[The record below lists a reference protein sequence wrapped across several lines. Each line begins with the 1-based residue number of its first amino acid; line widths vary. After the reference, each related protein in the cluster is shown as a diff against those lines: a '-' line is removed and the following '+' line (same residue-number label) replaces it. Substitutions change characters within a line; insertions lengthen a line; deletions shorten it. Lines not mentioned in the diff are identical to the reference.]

1 MPGVDYE
8 RLVFWEELIDDTH
21 IISAYRAPEWL
32 DRERLKTILVA
43 LDPEDLPIGLVIDDI
58 VEGVATCIYCYWFEY
73 RRNVSNT
80 GPSKK
85 LCNLHN
91 ALSEWLDEYMDGR
104 EGCHIHKGDSQ
115 KKDALVQ
122 LMRETGELIAF
133 MEYEKPKGKKGK
145 KEHPRTTFLR
155 QLYDLFVELSKK
167 PGLSNDGYGPGVRFV
182 TECAALVHITV
193 PPGLRQLILG
203 SISRAARAKMDS
215 E

>member
-8 RLVFWEELIDDTH
+8 RLVFWEELADDTH

-91 ALSEWLDEYMDGR
+91 ALSEWLDEYMDDR
-104 EGCHIHKGDSQ
+104 EGYHIHKGDSQ

-122 LMRETGELIAF
+122 LMRETGNSSHLWNT
-133 MEYEKPKGKKGK
+133 KS
-145 KEHPRTTFLR
+145 PR
-155 QLYDLFVELSKK
+155 
-167 PGLSNDGYGPGVRFV
+167 VRRVRKSTQEQRF
-182 TECAALVHITV
+182 
-193 PPGLRQLILG
+193 
-203 SISRAARAKMDS
+203 
-215 E
+215 